1 MTKQGF
7 EEYLYAVYGRKNGT
21 DDGCIEFETM

>member
-7 EEYLYAVYGRKNGT
+7 EEYLYAVYGRKNCT

>member
-1 MTKQGF
+1 MTKHGF

-21 DDGCIEFETM
+21 DDGCIEVETM